1 MATERRK
8 DNKNRILKDGEYQ
21 RSNGTYEYKWSDRR
35 GKRHSVYAPTLAE
48 LRKKEDDVKRDV
60 LDGIRISEK
69 NLTINDLYELW
80 IKVKRGLKKNT
91 FENYKYIYTQFV
103 QPDFG
108 RTRISNLK
116 RTDVRAFYN
125 TLVDERH
132 LMISTVDSIHNVL
145 HQVNGT
151 FFRRTRANQNGQKLG
166 IAQRFRP

>member
-80 IKVKRGLKKNT
+80 IKVKR
-91 FENYKYIYTQFV
+91 
-103 QPDFG
+103 
-108 RTRISNLK
+108 
-116 RTDVRAFYN
+116 
-125 TLVDERH
+125 
-132 LMISTVDSIHNVL
+132 
-145 HQVNGT
+145 
-151 FFRRTRANQNGQKLG
+151 
-166 IAQRFRP
+166 